1 MRSFPRRKNNS
12 GAPRQRSTKPF
23 HALNKPVFALI
34 LLLACG
40 FRWNEASACSTCGCA
55 SSGTDFGMLQ
65 TWGQHSLGL
74 QYRLDRFDNGV
85 TEEGL
90 SSSDFLSSWNINGI
104 WSPAQR
110 LQIQAQVPLRMQT
123 RITGNDRIT
132 RTGLGDSWLLAR
144 YAIWQNA
151 SDSTDAETWV
161 SVAGGVKLPTGTFRP
176 EESNEGLPV
185 NSQLGTGSV
194 DFLAELRA
202 QIRFTSLAVMGEAVY
217 RHNLSNRD
225 DYRFGHQVSG
235 SADLRWIHS
244 AGSFAY
250 GLSGGFYAE
259 HFGRDSRNQ
268 YWRNDT
274 GGNGLYAST
283 GAFATLGSFTTAM
296 RYRIPLVQQYAGGQ
310 VTSRGPF
317 DVSLMYQF

>member
-40 FRWNEASACSTCGCA
+40 FRWNEASACSTCGCT

-90 SSSDFLSSWNINGI
+90 SSSDFLSSCNINGI

-151 SDSTDAETWV
+151 SDSTDAEP
-161 SVAGGVKLPTGTFRP
+161 GFRWL
-176 EESNEGLPV
+176 EGLSCQRVPSGRKKAMKGCRSIVNWVPV
-185 NSQLGTGSV
+185 AWISWLNCALRSV
-194 DFLAELRA
+194 LPVWPSWVKP
-202 QIRFTSLAVMGEAVY
+202 FTV
-217 RHNLSNRD
+217 
-225 DYRFGHQVSG
+225 
-235 SADLRWIHS
+235 
-244 AGSFAY
+244 
-250 GLSGGFYAE
+250 
-259 HFGRDSRNQ
+259 
-268 YWRNDT
+268 
-274 GGNGLYAST
+274 
-283 GAFATLGSFTTAM
+283 TT
-296 RYRIPLVQQYAGGQ
+296 
-310 VTSRGPF
+310 
-317 DVSLMYQF
+317 